1 MRFVDLGKSTVLTR
15 YQKHKHN
22 QFEISL
28 VLQGYMNVKIG
39 EKIARVS
46 EGDVM
51 IIPADTYHEGTDGD
65 NYMDIFLKAENMD
78 FCDNSIIHDYDG
90 SIKKLFL
97 MIKKASSEKETN
109 YLNITDKLLEAMWEY
124 IKKYIEKN
132 FKYDFVVNIKNKIY
146 DNLSNPDFNITKE
159 VQKIGFNIDYFRRC
173 FREELSCTPLE
184 YMTRLRIEQAEKL
197 LIQRTFKSVENVSL
211 LCGFSD
217 NFYFSKIFKKHTG
230 LSPRDYRKKYMHK

>member
-1 MRFVDLGKSTVLTR
+1 MRFVDLGKSTVLTH
-15 YQKHKHN
+15 YQKHKHT

-197 LIQRTFKSVENVSL
+197 LTQRTFKSVENVSE

-230 LSPRDYRKKYMHK
+230 LSPRDYRKKYLHK